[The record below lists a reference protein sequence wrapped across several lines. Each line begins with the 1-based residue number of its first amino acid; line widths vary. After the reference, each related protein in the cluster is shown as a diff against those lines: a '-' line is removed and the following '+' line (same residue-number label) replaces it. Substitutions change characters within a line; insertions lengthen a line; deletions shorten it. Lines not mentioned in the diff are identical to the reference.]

1 MWTDLFWASLWGG
14 VVALDT
20 TAVLQI
26 MVSRP
31 MVGCSIIGLILGN
44 FQVGFTI
51 GILLELLYISELPV
65 GGARFAEG
73 NVGAAAAAT
82 IGILS
87 VRQFPD
93 RVSFIIVCSL
103 ILAIVISWFGGGLVL
118 LMRRMNSKIFDAISK
133 KELISPLHI
142 NLSQGAGILM
152 AFALGFLSVFASALV
167 FTSLLP
173 LFLRH
178 IPAFVD
184 HIMQP
189 VMGGL
194 LAVGCISLAH
204 IFWMQRGHRMLLA
217 VGLVIGI
224 LIIVLGGL

>member
-1 MWTDLFWASLWGG
+1 MWADLFLASLWSG

-20 TAVLQI
+20 TAALQI

-65 GGARFAEG
+65 GGAKFAEG
-73 NVGAAAAAT
+73 NVGAASAAA
-82 IGILS
+82 IGILV

-103 ILAIVISWFGGGLVL
+103 LLAIVISWFGGGLVL
-118 LMRRMNSKIFDAISK
+118 LMRRLNTKIFDAVQR
-133 KELISPLHI
+133 KEQLSPMYI
-142 NLSQGAGILM
+142 NFSQVAGILM
-152 AFALGFLSVFASALV
+152 AFILGFASVFVSALV
-167 FTSLLP
+167 FVNLLP
-173 LFLRH
+173 ILLRH
-178 IPAFVD
+178 VPVFVD

-189 VMGGL
+189 VIGGL
-194 LAVGCISLAH
+194 LAVGCVSLVH
-204 IFWMQRGHRMLLA
+204 IFWTQGGRRALLA
-217 VGLVIGI
+217 VGVVIGI
-224 LIIVLGGL
+224 LIIVIGG